1 MVRDTRDTWSITR
14 TRWDMGLGTIGGVM
28 EQPPGGSHHGYLVRE
43 RLHLEHLPWHCLPGA
58 VDLFIHHPEALVQ
71 AAGDPNEDPA
81 ASRPP
86 EETLVPGGGLILGR
100 GNSFLGR
107 VPPNLSKNPPT
118 LLQVLCTLQQLS
130 RHRGGQRWPQQGG

>member
-58 VDLFIHHPEALVQ
+58 V
-71 AAGDPNEDPA
+71 
-81 ASRPP
+81 
-86 EETLVPGGGLILGR
+86 GGL
-100 GNSFLGR
+100 
-107 VPPNLSKNPPT
+107 PPNLWHPAPHHADRGLGGTGGGPHQQAGELPLAPPT
-118 LLQVLCTLQQLS
+118 PCAPPACT
-130 RHRGGQRWPQQGG
+130 